1 MTYAEAQS
9 ELDIDLNDSDDFT
22 FTPEE
27 KQRALTQAWDDPF
40 NVSTAWDES
49 LVYDQATYQYAR
61 PSGVTFV
68 KSIYYKTTS
77 EPFPV
82 RIDTGNYESVNTN
95 IYFTPEGRYV
105 VPQGATLIVRGTKQL
120 TTADTVADDRKE
132 YVLKVARYNLLSML
146 GGKKVNKFLQ
156 NDTTTAEIMAMRQ
169 TLEREIAQM
178 RKRFTQ
184 APEVF

>member
-1 MTYAEAQS
+1 MTYAEAQDT
-9 ELDIDLNDSDDFT
+9 LDIDLADSDNFT

-27 KQRALTQAWDDPF
+27 KQRALTQAWNDPF
-40 NVSTAWDES
+40 NVTTVWDET
-49 LVYDQATYQYAR
+49 LAYDVNGYQYTK
-61 PSGVTFV
+61 PTTLENV
-68 KSIYYKTTS
+68 KSLYYKNTA

-82 RIDTGNYESVNTN
+82 RLEAGSWEATADS
-95 IYFTPEGRYV
+95 IYITPEARYTI
-105 VPQGATLIVRGTKQL
+105 PDGATLICKGVKQL
-120 TTADTVADDRKE
+120 TTADDVADDRQE

-169 TLEREIAQM
+169 TLEKDIAAM
-178 RKRFTQ
+178 RRRFTQ

>member
-1 MTYAEAQS
+1 MTYAEA
-9 ELDIDLNDSDDFT
+9 LDLLNIDLNDNDNFT

-27 KQRALTQAWDDPF
+27 KESALRQAWDDPY
-40 NVSTAWDES
+40 NVTAVWDETTT
-49 LVYDQATYQYAR
+49 YDQSTYQYAR
-61 PSGVTFV
+61 PTGITNI
-68 KSIYYKTTS
+68 KSIYYRTTS

-82 RIDTGNYESVNTN
+82 RLDAGAWETVGSN
-95 IYFTPEGRYV
+95 IYFTPESRYT
-105 VPQGATLIVRGTKQL
+105 VPQGATLIIRGNNPIATS
-120 TTADTVADDRKE
+120 ADVADDKQE
-132 YVLKVARYNLLSML
+132 YILKLARYNLLSML

-178 RKRFTQ
+178 RRRFTQ

>member
-1 MTYAEAQS
+1 MTYAEAQDL
-9 ELDIDLNDSDDFT
+9 LDIDLNDNDNFT

-27 KQRALTQAWDDPF
+27 KQSALRQAWDDPY
-40 NVSTAWDES
+40 NVSSVWDETTTYS
-49 LVYDQATYQYAR
+49 NTTYQYTK
-61 PSGVTFV
+61 PVTIDYI
-68 KSIYYKTTS
+68 KSIYYTTAS

-82 RIDTGNYESVNTN
+82 RLETGSFDSVGDN
-95 IYFTPEGRYV
+95 IYITPEARYTI
-105 VPQGATLIVRGTKQL
+105 PDGATVVIRGTKQL
-120 TTADTVADDRKE
+120 ATTDDVADDKKE
-132 YVLKVARYNLLSML
+132 YVLKLARYNLLSML

-169 TLEREIAQM
+169 ALERELAMM

>member
-1 MTYAEAQS
+1 MTYAEAQTL
-9 ELDIDLNDSDDFT
+9 LDIDLNDSDNFT

-27 KQRALTQAWDDPF
+27 KQSALRQAWNDPY
-40 NVSTAWDES
+40 NIATAWDES
-49 LVYDQATYQYAR
+49 LTYDQSTYQYAK
-61 PSGVTFV
+61 PATIKNV
-68 KSIYYKTTS
+68 KSLAYKTTS

-82 RIDTGNYESVNTN
+82 RLDSGSWETVGSN
-95 IYFTPEGRYV
+95 IYLTPEIRYDI
-105 VPQGATLIVRGTKQL
+105 PQGATLIIRGNNPIA
-120 TTADTVADDRKE
+120 TTSDVADDRQE

-178 RKRFTQ
+178 RKQFTQ

>member
-9 ELDIDLNDSDDFT
+9 TLDIDLNDSDNFT
-22 FTPEE
+22 FTQEE

-40 NVSTAWDES
+40 NVSVAWDETTTYS
-49 LVYDQATYQYAR
+49 STTYQYAI
-61 PSGVTFV
+61 PSSVQYV
-68 KSIYYKTTS
+68 KSLYYINTV

-82 RIDTGNYESVNTN
+82 RIDTGSWEVVNGN
-95 IYFTPEGRYV
+95 LYITPEARYV
-105 VPQGATLIVRGTKQL
+105 IPNGATLVIRGTKQL
-120 TTADTVADDRKE
+120 TTADDLADDRQE
-132 YVLKVARYNLLSML
+132 YVLKLARYNLLSML

-169 TLEREIAQM
+169 TLEKEIAQM
-178 RKRFTQ
+178 RRRFTQ

>member
-1 MTYAEAQS
+1 MTYAEAQD
-9 ELDIDLNDSDDFT
+9 ELDIDLNDSDNFT

-27 KQRALTQAWDDPF
+27 KQRALTQAWDDPY
-40 NVSTAWDES
+40 NVTQVWDETTT
-49 LVYDQATYQYAR
+49 YDNSTYQYAK
-61 PSGVTFV
+61 PSGITNI
-68 KSIYYKTTS
+68 KSVYYKTTS

-82 RIDTGNYESVNTN
+82 RIDSGSWETVGSN
-95 IYFTPEGRYV
+95 IYITPEARYTI
-105 VPQGATLIVRGTKQL
+105 PQSATLIFRGTNPIA
-120 TTADTVADDRKE
+120 TTADVADDKKE